1 MAFPPTPD
9 GLTVRRWNA
18 GIARELWVAIRA
30 MGICSA
36 AEAISNGGNDSG
48 SHNCAA
54 MVMLLRHAQWDVGRN
69 LRFDILALNRT
80 LFLASAENINTSD
93 LGGLADD
100 VGSPHWWT
108 WNTSEILQSGS
119 LPGWWVAPSFHV
131 GPPMQLFDSDYD
143 DFCRGVTRLT
153 RDPSAID
160 VRSS

>member
-1 MAFPPTPD
+1 
-9 GLTVRRWNA
+9 
-18 GIARELWVAIRA
+18 
-30 MGICSA
+30 
-36 AEAISNGGNDSG
+36 
-48 SHNCAA
+48 
-54 MVMLLRHAQWDVGRN
+54 MLLRHAQWDVGRN

-131 GPPMQLFDSDYD
+131 VRVCSAYHHTHLNGCSGTPDATFRQ
-143 DFCRGVTRLT
+143 RL
-153 RDPSAID
+153 
-160 VRSS
+160 